1 MTAARIC
8 PIAEAADYAAL
19 HQDPGAVSVP
29 GVRQRAGA
37 SAPVCT
43 TLTIPA
49 PPSVNKLFK
58 SLMPRGGKPGGRAK
72 TKDYKDWLKEAGWMV
87 REQLACVGCD
97 PIAGRVVVTISVERE
112 SLLADIDNRCKAIL
126 DLLVESKAIEDDRW
140 VVGLA
145 ACWAPRGNARV
156 PRARIAIMPAT
167 AHTLDFHPSPD
178 GATGGWFINAPG
190 EEPDGD

>member
-1 MTAARIC
+1 MTAARPC
-8 PIAEAADYAAL
+8 PIAEAADHADL
-19 HQDPGAVSVP
+19 HQNPGAVSVP

-37 SAPVCT
+37 KAPVCT

-58 SLMPRGGKPGGRAK
+58 NLPGRGRAK
-72 TKDYKDWLKEAGWMV
+72 TKDYKSWLAEAGWMV
-87 REQLACVGCD
+87 REQMVDAV
-97 PIAGRVVVTISVERE
+97 PGRVVVTISVERDN
-112 SLLADIDNRCKAIL
+112 LLADIDNRCKAVL
-126 DLLVESKAIEDDRW
+126 DLLVECKVIEDDRW

-167 AHTLDFHPSPD
+167 AHTLDFHPSAD
-178 GATGGWFINAPG
+178 GATGGWFISAPG
-190 EEPDGD
+190 EYEDE